1 MPTLYVVATPIGN
14 LNDFSPRGIET
25 LKNADMIAAEDTR
38 VTMKLCNKFDIHTRL
53 ISCHQHNENEKGPW
67 LAQKMLDEDLN
78 VALTTD
84 AGTPCISDPGYA
96 LIRECVERGINVIPV
111 PGCCAAV
118 TALSVCG
125 MDTREFSFYGFLPR
139 DKKECSA
146 KVMEISKHTRIAV
159 IHESPFR
166 ITETLGWISDLLPET
181 EAAVCSDL
189 TKIHEKV
196 FRGKLPDIVE
206 TLKNDP
212 KAEKGEYCIVLQFPE
227 YREETKENSVPD
239 LSPEAAIVEL
249 MKDGKSLREAQ
260 EILIEKGMKKNL
272 IKQAAIDLKKL
283 FQ

>member
-67 LAQKMLDEDLN
+67 LAQKMLDEDLT

-139 DKKECSA
+139 DKKECMA
-146 KVMEISKHTRIAV
+146 KVTEISKHTRIAV

-166 ITETLGWISDLLPET
+166 ITETLGWISDLIPET

-227 YREETKENSVPD
+227 YHEETKENSAPE

>member
-25 LKNADMIAAEDTR
+25 LKTADMIAAEDTR

-96 LIRECVERGINVIPV
+96 LIRECVERGINVVPV
-111 PGCCAAV
+111 PGCCAAI

-139 DKKECSA
+139 DKKECLE
-146 KVMEISKHTRIAV
+146 KIDEISKHTRTAV

-166 ITETLGWISDLLPET
+166 ITETLGWIAGLLPET

-196 FRGKLPDIVE
+196 LRGKLSEIVE

-227 YREETKENSVPD
+227 YKESEPEKTTE

-249 MKDGKSLREAQ
+249 MKLGKNLREAQ
-260 EILIEKGMKKNL
+260 DILIEKGMKKNL
-272 IKQAAIDLKKL
+272 VKQAAIDLKKL

>member
-14 LNDFSPRGIET
+14 LNDFSPRGIDT
-25 LKNADMIAAEDTR
+25 LKTVDMIAAEDTR
-38 VTMKLCNKFDIHTRL
+38 VTMKLCNRFDIHTRL

-67 LAQKMLDEDLN
+67 LAQKMMDEDLN

-96 LIRECVERGINVIPV
+96 LIKECVERGIDVVPV

-118 TALSVCG
+118 AALSVCG
-125 MDTREFSFYGFLPR
+125 MDTREFAFYGFLPR
-139 DKKECSA
+139 DKKECIA
-146 KVMEISKHTRIAV
+146 KVKEMSKHIRVAV

-166 ITETLGWISDLLPET
+166 VTETLSWISDLLPDT

-189 TKIHEKV
+189 TKIYEKV
-196 FRGKLPDIVE
+196 LRGKLSEIVE

-227 YREETKENSVPD
+227 YHEETEPGYTAE
-239 LSPEAAIVEL
+239 LSPEASIVEL
-249 MKDGKSLREAQ
+249 MKTGKSLREAQ